1 MTTHPQAPGHGTAAH
16 GESHEAHYVRIWAI
30 LVVLLLVS
38 YFGPMLA
45 TKLGWHWLLLTTAF
59 GVAVIKAYMVAKNFM
74 HINVENRIIHFMMI
88 TGVALMVLLYGAIAP
103 DIQKGT
109 GQNWQKDAGFHH
121 SFTTSKPH
129 HAGGHE
135 AAPAGEHAAP
145 ADEHATPAAPAPA
158 ASESTGASGH

>member
-38 YFGPMLA
+38 YFGPMVA

-135 AAPAGEHAAP
+135 AADEHAAP

>member
-1 MTTHPQAPGHGTAAH
+1 MTAHPQAPGHGSESH
-16 GESHEAHYVRIWAI
+16 GQSHEAHYVRIWAI
-30 LVVLLLVS
+30 LVGLLLVS
-38 YFGPMLA
+38 YFGPMVA
-45 TKLGWHWLLLTTAF
+45 NKLGWHWLLLTTAF

-74 HINVENRIIHFMMI
+74 HINVEKPIIHYMML

-109 GQNWQKDAGFHH
+109 GQNWKKNAGFHH
-121 SFTTSKPH
+121 SFTTSKPR

-135 AAPAGEHAAP
+135 SEPAGEHSEP
-145 ADEHATPAAPAPA
+145 AGEHSTPAEPAPA

>member
-38 YFGPMLA
+38 YFGPMVA

-135 AAPAGEHAAP
+135 AAGEHAAP

>member
-38 YFGPMLA
+38 YFGPMVA

-135 AAPAGEHAAP
+135 AADEHAAP
-145 ADEHATPAAPAPA
+145 ADEHATPAAPTPA

>member
-38 YFGPMLA
+38 YFGPMVA

-135 AAPAGEHAAP
+135 AADEHAAP

-158 ASESTGASGH
+158 ASESTGATGH

>member
-38 YFGPMLA
+38 YFGPMVA

-109 GQNWQKDAGFHH
+109 GQNWEKDAGFHH

-135 AAPAGEHAAP
+135 AADEHAAP

>member
-1 MTTHPQAPGHGTAAH
+1 MTTHPQAPGHGSAAH

-38 YFGPMLA
+38 YFGPMVA

-135 AAPAGEHAAP
+135 AADEHAAP
-145 ADEHATPAAPAPA
+145 ADEHATPAAPTPA